1 MLKWS
6 KGEKLRETGSHKP
19 PPDVTTVNPSSR
31 QAGSSPTARKLAA
44 ERLLYREYQN
54 EQPENIKIRKP
65 SKTAPAIC
73 KKLIVIP
80 FDGTMP
86 PSISHSVLSA
96 TTGHIVSIQD
106 PASTQIS
113 HQNNNAIGQTANFHH
128 RKCPMKPANNKEE
141 TFIVLE

>member
-31 QAGSSPTARKLAA
+31 QAGNSPTARKLAA

-80 FDGTMP
+80 SVGTRP
-86 PSISHSVLSA
+86 PSI
-96 TTGHIVSIQD
+96 
-106 PASTQIS
+106 
-113 HQNNNAIGQTANFHH
+113 
-128 RKCPMKPANNKEE
+128 
-141 TFIVLE
+141 